1 MKSEGAHETRPE
13 MRKTRATS
21 STASSAS
28 TAKRRP
34 SSASTVSPD
43 HTLLVRKSSVTP
55 IAPPTL
61 PSRPSSSKYLVGQP
75 SYRSLQEQFATLT
88 RTNKATEEGAR
99 AALDRIAELERENFS
114 LNERVATL
122 EDWNATQAHTSAE
135 AAVASESALAR
146 CQAENVLLAKLA
158 AAADVD
164 LAKARA
170 AVRAAERAAAAA
182 AERHAA
188 EAATAAADA
197 AAERGAAEAAAEN
210 REAAHEKAVRQLIT
224 EATER
229 IEDEKTALRR
239 QLREQEAANE
249 VRAAAAADHHRLLLQ
264 GVRRDAEEA
273 VKARDAHHAE
283 EASRLRAEAA
293 EALEAQHHTHTTRL
307 LEVQAEAEEKVA
319 SAHDGSRLK
328 EAYEEAREL
337 ERGARLAAR
346 EIALLRDELRHVE
359 ADAEAQRAAAA
370 RAGDELERLRE
381 SAEVAGVT
389 RREERAR
396 VEERRSAELRKEL
409 ERTRLLLGLA
419 QKDAAVARRGGASA
433 ATPKEVAA
441 RTCSSSTA
449 ATGAAAS
456 ARPAV
461 AFGRAV
467 PAPAPAPVAAAPAT
481 RPTPATRKTPQ
492 KPSWSTR
499 PPLSW
504 QLPGEMGAPPPPTF
518 SLADVLA
525 DECFDAASPY
535 RPAIP
540 RAAAEEGTGGSYL
553 DL

>member
-1 MKSEGAHETRPE
+1 MERDASAHVGRGGGGVGIRAGA
-13 MRKTRATS
+13 
-21 STASSAS
+21 
-28 TAKRRP
+28 
-34 SSASTVSPD
+34 
-43 HTLLVRKSSVTP
+43 
-55 IAPPTL
+55 L
-61 PSRPSSSKYLVGQP
+61 PGR
-75 SYRSLQEQFATLT
+75 
-88 RTNKATEEGAR
+88 
-99 AALDRIAELERENFS
+99 
-114 LNERVATL
+114 
-122 EDWNATQAHTSAE
+122 
-135 AAVASESALAR
+135 
-146 CQAENVLLAKLA
+146 
-158 AAADVD
+158 
-164 LAKARA
+164 
-170 AVRAAERAAAAA
+170 ERAAGEVGGGGRRRPRQGARGGARRRA
-182 AERHAA
+182 RGGGGGGHAA

-197 AAERGAAEAAAEN
+197 AAERAAAEAAAEN

-293 EALEAQHHTHTTRL
+293 EALEAQHHAHTTRL

-359 ADAEAQRAAAA
+359 AEAEAQRAAAA

-396 VEERRSAELRKEL
+396 VEERRSAALRKEL

-433 ATPKEVAA
+433 ATPKEIAA

-449 ATGAAAS
+449 TTGAAAS

-553 DL
+553 DHYSSDLTSHLAVASQSPSTETPSLSAGRNFSSLPARSTMTSDGTPARRLAMPNSPRSRPLHTPCCSLSRLTSGSPKRSASHEPCDASKWRSAASAVSSLGTKTT